1 MLCGTYSWRSRSE
14 DPEMRGAQID
24 LVIDRA
30 DKAVN
35 LCEIKYAAGKFEIDK
50 RYSQEL
56 IEKCEAFRRETGLG
70 LRGGYRVTLITAHGL
85 AHNKYWG
92 TVQSEVTLDDLFRD

>member
-1 MLCGTYSWRSRSE
+1 
-14 DPEMRGAQID
+14 MRGAQID

-35 LCEIKYAAGKFEIDK
+35 LCEIKYAAGKYEIEK
-50 RYSQEL
+50 GYSREL

-70 LRGGYRVTLITAHGL
+70 VRGGYRLTFITAHGL
-85 AHNKYWG
+85 AHNKHWG
-92 TVQSEVTLDDLFRD
+92 IVQSEVTLDNLFRC